1 MGTTLHTLHIFNGN
15 KEELAGL
22 LRETDTIRT
31 HNAPWLSILPSRGEK
46 DLGARRLASI
56 ARKQVHPCILF
67 SYRDDAFFLLQLYL
81 NGKQAG
87 SINSLGGT
95 SKLAA
100 FEAVMDGGDVR
111 DWKRISKCTDLDEAL
126 CLAEELLGTA
136 LYDLPEEEFRPVPR
150 SRIALEDIQARE
162 KTIRSRPNRFH
173 LNPLPR
179 QDWPRDVEAR
189 LRTLEFLQQNGNYHL
204 RSTILH
210 GLESGTDWTG
220 AQSEI
225 TIACSYLS
233 RNGLSTLRHS
243 ILCLNIAENR
253 LTDIQ
258 PEIKCGPVL
267 CLDGEYPVAACFR
280 GNIGYDS
287 IACLNLDG
295 SIRWRF
301 APELPPDGRIDICA
315 ARKTGEL
322 LVFTFMCGE
331 NTTLWRISTRNGSV
345 LTRCELPGWEDLREL
360 CLWKDQSYI
369 FYSVKRR
376 AFFVLN
382 EDLLVTREISAGE
395 DRQRYDY
402 YTHYAGTRVLKQ
414 DISTGDLLSFD
425 LDSGARQRIHTELP
439 GHFFEVFPDGCIAS
453 TNGTGH
459 MLMLHSFDGELLAR
473 LHLKGSVAK
482 FIHQEGETL
491 LVEIQLDAPAD
502 AAPEELIRVWR
513 IKPGK

>member
-1 MGTTLHTLHIFNGN
+1 MGTTLHTLHIFSGHR
-15 KEELAGL
+15 EELSGL

-31 HNAPWLSILPSRGEK
+31 HNAPWLSVLPGRNER
-46 DLGARRLASI
+46 DLGARRLASL

-67 SYRDDAFFLLQLYL
+67 SYRDDAFFLIQLYL

-87 SINSLGGT
+87 NINSLGGT
-95 SKLAA
+95 SKLSA
-100 FEAVMDGGDVR
+100 FEAVMDGGDFR
-111 DWKRISKCTDLDEAL
+111 DWKLLSKCTDLDEAL

-136 LYDLPEEEFRPVPR
+136 LYDLPEEESRSVPR
-150 SRIALEDIQARE
+150 SRSTLEAIRLRE

-173 LNPLPR
+173 LSPLPR

-189 LRTLEFLQQNGNYHL
+189 LRALEFLQRNGNRHL

-210 GLESGTDWTG
+210 GLENGTDWTG
-220 AQSEI
+220 AQSE
-225 TIACSYLS
+225 TAIACSYL
-233 RNGLSTLRHS
+233 NWGGQG
-243 ILCLNIAENR
+243 ILCLDIVENR

-267 CLDGEYPVAACFR
+267 CLDGEYPVVACFR

-287 IACLNLDG
+287 VACLNLDG

-322 LVFTFMCGE
+322 LVFTFMCGK
-331 NTTLWRISTRNGSV
+331 NTTLWRLSTKDGSI
-345 LTRCELPGWEDLREL
+345 LTHCELPDWEDLREL
-360 CLWKDQSYI
+360 CHWKDQAYI

-382 EDLLVTREISAGE
+382 GDLHVVREISVGN

-402 YTHYAGTRVLKQ
+402 YAHYAGTRVLKQ

-425 LDSGARQRIHTELP
+425 LESGTRQRIHTELP
-439 GHFFEVFPDGCIAS
+439 GHFLAVFPDGRIAS
-453 TNGTGH
+453 TNGTGR
-459 MLMLHSFDGELLAR
+459 MLMLHSSDGELLAR
-473 LHLKGSVAK
+473 LRLKGSAAK
-482 FIHQEGETL
+482 FIHQEDETL
-491 LVEIQLDAPAD
+491 LVEIHLDAPAD

-513 IKPGK
+513 IEPGK